1 MLKPRNRHILI
12 TPDFIQNQQQRE
24 QVGILLPDDYK
35 EETSKY
41 CAAKVLDVSPD
52 VSVSVKDN
60 SDILVD
66 RAMIEAIEHN
76 GETNY
81 MILENYVIA
90 QIEDDT

>member
-12 TPDFIQNQQQRE
+12 TPDFIQNQQKQT
-24 QVGILLPDDYK
+24 GILLPEDYS
-35 EETSKY
+35 ETKSKY
-41 CAAKVLDVSPD
+41 CSARVVDISPD
-52 VSVSVKDN
+52 VKVSVRGN

-66 RAMIEAIEHN
+66 RAMIETIEHN

-90 QIEDDT
+90 QIEDDI

>member
-35 EETSKY
+35 EEASKY

-76 GETNY
+76 GETSY

>member
-12 TPDFIQNQQQRE
+12 TPDFVQNEQQRQ
-24 QVGILLPDDYK
+24 QVGILLPEDYT
-35 EETSKY
+35 EATSKY

-76 GETNY
+76 GETSY

>member
-12 TPDFIQNQQQRE
+12 TPDFIQNQQKQT
-24 QVGILLPDDYK
+24 GILLPEDYS
-35 EETSKY
+35 ETKSKY
-41 CAAKVLDVSPD
+41 CSARVVDISPD
-52 VSVSVKDN
+52 VKVLVRGN

-66 RAMIEAIEHN
+66 RAMIETIEHN

-90 QIEDDT
+90 QIEDDI

>member
-12 TPDFIQNQQQRE
+12 E

-41 CAAKVLDVSPD
+41 CAARVNAISPD
-52 VSVSVKDN
+52 VSVDIANN
-60 SDILVD
+60 SNILVD
-66 RAMIEAIEHN
+66 RGMIEAIEHN
-76 GETNY
+76 GETSY

-90 QIEDDT
+90 QIEDNT

>member
-35 EETSKY
+35 EETNKY
-41 CAAKVLDVSPD
+41 CAARVLDVSPD

-76 GETNY
+76 GETSY

>member
-35 EETSKY
+35 EETNKY
-41 CAAKVLDVSPD
+41 CAARVLDVSPD

-66 RAMIEAIEHN
+66 RGMIETIEHN
-76 GETNY
+76 GETSY